1 MFKHNF
7 TARSISAGLLIYLA
21 CNLAGC
27 SSTRVKVAQVAATAP
42 TLISGK
48 RFHKE
53 YVWTPG
59 DQLEVIVRRV
69 PDASRTVTV
78 RPDGYITLPLVND
91 VKAAGLTAM
100 ELRDV
105 LTKAFSARLITPEV
119 TVIAVQVP
127 PPSVYVLGEVNN
139 NAAVPLRN
147 APTATAAIA
156 YAGGFRRSAKPQDS
170 AIIRLGEDGYFRAI
184 PISHSAGGQPGPL
197 VGMSDIVLMQDD
209 IIFVPESGRS
219 QIARFTDDFINRPLQ
234 SFGGALGIYA
244 NIRFIEYL

>member
-1 MFKHNF
+1 M
-7 TARSISAGLLIYLA
+7 
-21 CNLAGC
+21 
-27 SSTRVKVAQVAATAP
+27 AATAP
-42 TLISGK
+42 TLVSGK

-53 YVWTPG
+53 YVWSAG

-78 RPDGYITLPLVND
+78 RPDGFITLPLVND
-91 VKAAGLTAM
+91 VKAAGLTAT
-100 ELRDV
+100 ELRDA

-127 PPSVYVLGEVNN
+127 PPSVYVIGEVNN
-139 NAAVPLRN
+139 NAAIPLRN
-147 APTATAAIA
+147 APTASAAIA
-156 YAGGFRRSAKPQDS
+156 YAGGFRRSAKPQDA

-184 PISHSAGGQPGPL
+184 PISNVAGGQPGPL
-197 VGMSDIVLMQDD
+197 IGMSDFFLMQDD

-219 QIARFTDDFINRPLQ
+219 QVARFTDDFINRPLQ
-234 SFGGALGIYA
+234 SVGGALGIYA